1 MTDKIEF
8 EHPGF
13 SKSKDVKGN
22 GSSDTI
28 SKKKDVKGTVLLTLF
43 RKNKKN
49 ILKKGFLKL
58 KWYM

>member
-1 MTDKIEF
+1 MTDKIKF
-8 EHPGF
+8 EHLGF
-13 SKSKDVKGN
+13 SKS
-22 GSSDTI
+22 
-28 SKKKDVKGTVLLTLF
+28 KDVKGTVLLTLF